1 MELELQGKVALVTG
15 ASRGI
20 GAAIADE
27 LAREGVDL
35 FLVAGSRPDLTR
47 VAERLREAT
56 QRKVAIHAADLQVP
70 ATADQ
75 VVRAAV
81 MAFGRLDILVNC
93 AGATRSGNFF
103 EATDDDWLDAFGVKF
118 HGAVRMSRSAWP
130 HLRASR
136 GCIVNIVGNTSRT
149 GRAELGINGAVNA
162 AFLNLTKVLAD
173 IGRRE
178 GVRVNA
184 INPGR
189 VATRRLARSLEK
201 IAGEQSVSLE
211 DAAKR
216 LLDST
221 GIARFGEP
229 KEIGWLVAYLA
240 SPRADFI
247 QGAIIEIDGG
257 ETRAL

>member
-1 MELELQGKVALVTG
+1 MDLELQGKKALITG

-20 GAAIADE
+20 GAAIAGE

-35 FLVAGSRPDLTR
+35 FLVAQSRPDLNR
-47 VAERLREAT
+47 VAERLRETT
-56 QRKVAIHAADLQVP
+56 QRHIVIHTADLQAP
-70 ATADQ
+70 AAADQ
-75 VVRAAV
+75 IVRAALA
-81 MAFGRLDILVNC
+81 AFGGLDILVNC
-93 AGATRSGNFF
+93 AGATRSANFF
-103 EATDDDWLDAFGVKF
+103 AATDEDWLNAFGVKF
-118 HGAVRMSRSAWP
+118 HGGVRLSRSAWP

-149 GRAELGINGAVNA
+149 GRADFGINGAVNA
-162 AFLNLTKVLAD
+162 AFLNLTKVLSD

-189 VATRRLARSLEK
+189 FDTRRLARTLEK
-201 IAGEQSVSLE
+201 IAADHSVSLE
-211 DAAKR
+211 HAAKQ

>member
-1 MELELQGKVALVTG
+1 MTGVQTCALP
-15 ASRGI
+15 I
-20 GAAIADE
+20 
-27 LAREGVDL
+27 
-35 FLVAGSRPDLTR
+35 
-47 VAERLREAT
+47 
-56 QRKVAIHAADLQVP
+56 
-70 ATADQ
+70 
-75 VVRAAV
+75 
-81 MAFGRLDILVNC
+81 C
-93 AGATRSGNFF
+93 
-103 EATDDDWLDAFGVKF
+103 
-118 HGAVRMSRSAWP
+118 
-130 HLRASR
+130 
-136 GCIVNIVGNTSRT
+136 
-149 GRAELGINGAVNA
+149 
-162 AFLNLTKVLAD
+162 
-173 IGRRE
+173 
-178 GVRVNA
+178 
-184 INPGR
+184 R